1 MNRQTWGFNLSF
13 LFHATTILVFVAMGR
28 LIEMEQKPLVI
39 DFSIKSGSQ
48 ESGGGSPLPQKAEE
62 KSYPMKPLAKQRGV
76 VQAKP
81 VEIPAPIAEA
91 MAQVQEE
98 SPVAVPFEEKP
109 VKTAETIAG
118 LALPSNNL
126 GAQPA
131 LTSEGESGGGGLG
144 SPGISGVPGGSIKGG
159 SVENAKRLYLKEHF
173 AYIRDMIMKYVSYPH
188 VARKRGWTGKV
199 VVSFI
204 VSEKGLVN
212 DIRIVESSGFP
223 ILDNNAIETIKKA
236 APFPKPPVRA
246 ELVMPIVYKIL

>member
-13 LFHATTILVFVAMGR
+13 LFHATTIFIFVAMGR
-28 LIEMEQKPLVI
+28 FIEAEQKPLVI

-62 KSYPMKPLAKQRGV
+62 KSDPMKPLAKQREV

-98 SPVAVPFEEKP
+98 SPVSVPFEEKP
-109 VKTAETIAG
+109 VKTAETMAG
-118 LALPSNNL
+118 LVSPTNNFL
-126 GAQPA
+126 VQPA
-131 LTSEGESGGGGLG
+131 LTSEGGSGGLG
-144 SPGISGVPGGSIKGG
+144 STGIGEAPGSIKGG

>member
-1 MNRQTWGFNLSF
+1 MNRQIWGFNLSF
-13 LFHATTILVFVAMGR
+13 LFHAATILIFVAMGR

-48 ESGGGSPLPQKAEE
+48 ESGGGSPLPQKVEE
-62 KSYPMKPLAKQRGV
+62 KSDRIKPLARQREV

-91 MAQVQEE
+91 REQVQEE

-109 VKTAETIAG
+109 VKTAEIISGFAS
-118 LALPSNNL
+118 PSNNL
-126 GAQPA
+126 PAQPA
-131 LTSEGESGGGGLG
+131 PAHEGEIGGLG
-144 SPGISGVPGGSIKGG
+144 SPGISGVPGSIKGG

-212 DIRIVESSGFP
+212 DLRIVESSGFP